1 MLKALY
7 DYALRHDLALPP
19 GYVSKTVKAYIALS
33 TTSDYLG
40 IVMGDDAPIPCPD
53 IGSLANSKDKS
64 NVIVEKRSVA
74 IPDEPTAK
82 SEFFRNALKSAAE
95 TEPMLNIC
103 ADALLDPD
111 RSRRIRSLLDEN
123 KIKAS
128 DRISFQVDGQPVVGL
143 DAVKDWWQT
152 YRRSFR
158 NSDDKPQSICLI
170 TGSPTVPQTTTA
182 SIQGLRVVGGHA
194 SGDALICFDKAAFCS
209 YGLKQGANAP
219 VSETAFGAVKS
230 ALDKLLEDAPVL
242 AGMKFVHW
250 YDTDVEPEEDPI
262 LQSDNLF
269 AGMADE
275 DDGDEEED
283 ETPSSLEQEQA
294 ERAARRKADRL
305 VESVK
310 TGERDVL
317 LGNTNYHIL
326 LLTGV
331 GGRVMI
337 RRYEQGSY
345 RQLKERLEQWNQDL
359 ELINPFGS
367 GTIPSCKLTA
377 RLLRLLS
384 YQKVDREPFK
394 RLGKELAGITPSVL
408 MSILSGTTLPD
419 AVAVRS
425 LQYIRSQMFLD
436 EDETNRDRRL
446 FEIGWA
452 CQWLKVWL
460 VRNQKKGAV
469 IMSEYNAQASDP
481 AYQSGAMMAI
491 YAAIQN
497 AASPDVNVTVV
508 QRYYASAIQTPALVI
523 GRLSQLSVHHL
534 GKIEN
539 RWLANYYK
547 TLLEETSAKIE
558 GPIPTVLRLEEQSAF
573 ALGYYQM
580 SARLNQEKAQRIA
593 AKKQQSD

>member
-1 MLKALY
+1 M
-7 DYALRHDLALPP
+7 
-19 GYVSKTVKAYIALS
+19 
-33 TTSDYLG
+33 
-40 IVMGDDAPIPCPD
+40 
-53 IGSLANSKDKS
+53 
-64 NVIVEKRSVA
+64 
-74 IPDEPTAK
+74 
-82 SEFFRNALKSAAE
+82 
-95 TEPMLNIC
+95 
-103 ADALLDPD
+103 
-111 RSRRIRSLLDEN
+111 
-123 KIKAS
+123 
-128 DRISFQVDGQPVVGL
+128 
-143 DAVKDWWQT
+143 
-152 YRRSFR
+152 
-158 NSDDKPQSICLI
+158 
-170 TGSPTVPQTTTA
+170 
-182 SIQGLRVVGGHA
+182 
-194 SGDALICFDKAAFCS
+194 
-209 YGLKQGANAP
+209 
-219 VSETAFGAVKS
+219 
-230 ALDKLLEDAPVL
+230 
-242 AGMKFVHW
+242 
-250 YDTDVEPEEDPI
+250 
-262 LQSDNLF
+262 QSDNLF

-283 ETPSSLEQEQA
+283 EAPSSLEQEQA

-452 CQWLKVWL
+452 CQWLK
-460 VRNQKKGAV
+460 
-469 IMSEYNAQASDP
+469 
-481 AYQSGAMMAI
+481 
-491 YAAIQN
+491 
-497 AASPDVNVTVV
+497 
-508 QRYYASAIQTPALVI
+508 
-523 GRLSQLSVHHL
+523 
-534 GKIEN
+534 
-539 RWLANYYK
+539 
-547 TLLEETSAKIE
+547 EEME
-558 GPIPTVLRLEEQSAF
+558 L
-573 ALGYYQM
+573 
-580 SARLNQEKAQRIA
+580 
-593 AKKQQSD
+593 